1 MKTTNSKIYLS
12 LLDDLL
18 SGQGMTLDSYHLN
31 RSDIEPM
38 MAFYARI
45 LKPEMYVCV
54 SNYVIGILLD
64 N

>member
-1 MKTTNSKIYLS
+1 MKTPNSEAYLS
-12 LLDDLL
+12 LLNDYLTGKGMDL
-18 SGQGMTLDSYHLN
+18 DNYHLM

-45 LKPEMYVCV
+45 LKPEIYVSV
-54 SNYVIGILLD
+54 SEYIISVLLE

>member
-1 MKTTNSKIYLS
+1 
-12 LLDDLL
+12 
-18 SGQGMTLDSYHLN
+18 MTLDSYHLN